1 MAIRSKL
8 LKLRPFRLYS
18 ALQQSRCHGV
28 PTPTN
33 AAEAQDLMNAM
44 REDALARVGIDVKME
59 RLVVTSY
66 LDWQTDQDDDLVFPV
81 TTRQDLLARCSHEL
95 SNPPVTPVTPLPP
108 LQRTLSRHSHY
119 SPADTIRVFQWNV
132 L

>member
-1 MAIRSKL
+1 MMMMMMMMI
-8 LKLRPFRLYS
+8 
-18 ALQQSRCHGV
+18 
-28 PTPTN
+28 T
-33 AAEAQDLMNAM
+33 
-44 REDALARVGIDVKME
+44 

-81 TTRQDLLARCSHEL
+81 TSRQDLLARCSHEL
-95 SNPPVTPVTPLPP
+95 SNTPVTPVRPLPP

-132 L
+132 LAQGRNNITMTRS